1 MRRRGRRGRRGGSRR
16 RKERRRVVPR
26 GRGGRFVRRKGIV
39 VRIEEQAWNKKINIK
54 S

>member
-1 MRRRGRRGRRGGSRR
+1 MRRRGRSRR
-16 RKERRRVVPR
+16 RKERRRVVPRGR

-39 VRIEEQAWNKKINIK
+39 VRIEEQAWNKKIINIK